1 MKLWDNILSQNNKY
15 EYLNILVL
23 CALKLKKNDI
33 ISKDLSKI
41 MNSLQ
46 TFDDLD
52 VEKMLYLIEKVKM
65 DLREKEFKLNE
76 ENFEKFKKSE
86 DYI

>member
-1 MKLWDNILSQNNKY
+1 MI
-15 EYLNILVL
+15 
-23 CALKLKKNDI
+23 
-33 ISKDLSKI
+33 
-41 MNSLQ
+41 SLQ

-65 DLREKEFKLNE
+65 DLSEKEFKLNE